1 MCACVCDCQL
11 FISWQYAYMYLSL
24 FVYPRIFFNPHSLSM
39 ILFQAT
45 SAPIFRMQEN
55 SPQFRLNNLEPGRE
69 YQFSVYAVN
78 AKGRSEPPVVIERVR
93 VAAQLGP
100 YGEYSCR
107 TAGYPTLP

>member
-1 MCACVCDCQL
+1 MWGCFSVCVCVCLCDCQL

-24 FVYPRIFFNPHSLSM
+24 FAYLLIFFTPLLILS
-39 ILFQAT
+39 FQAT

-100 YGEYSCR
+100 YGE
-107 TAGYPTLP
+107 

>member
-1 MCACVCDCQL
+1 
-11 FISWQYAYMYLSL
+11 MYLSL
-24 FVYPRIFFNPHSLSM
+24 FAYLLIFFTPLFRFSVS
-39 ILFQAT
+39 FQAT

-100 YGEYSCR
+100 YGE
-107 TAGYPTLP
+107 

>member
-1 MCACVCDCQL
+1 
-11 FISWQYAYMYLSL
+11 
-24 FVYPRIFFNPHSLSM
+24 
-39 ILFQAT
+39 
-45 SAPIFRMQEN
+45 MQEN

-100 YGEYSCR
+100 YGEYSR
-107 TAGYPTLP
+107 IALYPNLSYTEWNKSKDCTQVCLTVLYLLS

>member
-1 MCACVCDCQL
+1 MLTCIYPCL
-11 FISWQYAYMYLSL
+11 FILASFSIPTLSL
-24 FVYPRIFFNPHSLSM
+24 SLSV

>member
-1 MCACVCDCQL
+1 
-11 FISWQYAYMYLSL
+11 
-24 FVYPRIFFNPHSLSM
+24 M

-107 TAGYPTLP
+107 TAGYPTRP